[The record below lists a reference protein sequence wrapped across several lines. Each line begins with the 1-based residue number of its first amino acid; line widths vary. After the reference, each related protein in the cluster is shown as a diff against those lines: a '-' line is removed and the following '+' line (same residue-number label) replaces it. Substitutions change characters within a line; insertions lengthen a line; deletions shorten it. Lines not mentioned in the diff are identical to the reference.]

1 MTTATLREFPATPP
15 ECPSFR
21 DIFENANIGIFQTTP
36 EGHYILANPFLA
48 RLYGYASVEDLMS
61 ALTDI
66 SHQLYVATDRRE
78 EFMQTLLRDDA
89 VENFESQV
97 RRKNG
102 DIIWISE
109 TARAVR
115 GPDGDLTH
123 FEGFVK
129 DITQRKELEQMVS
142 NFTQTLEEEVQS
154 RTQDLT
160 LEIERRRLAE
170 DALKG
175 ALKDAEAATQAKS
188 RFLAAMSHELRTP
201 LNGILGFADAMVAE
215 IHGPMVPKDYREY
228 ADIIKNSGNHLLDL
242 INDVLDLSK
251 IDAGKVDLDMD
262 RINVRDLLSECLD
275 LIGHRTDEAEL
286 SLFHN
291 IDENVSADIHGDAR
305 RIKQVFLNL
314 LSNAIKFTP
323 QGGEIEVSIKDAAPG
338 LLAVT
343 VSDTG
348 CGLAAE
354 DIPVVL
360 SEYGQAEHGLEHVV
374 EGTGLGLP
382 ISKKLVELHGGA
394 LTIDSRVGE
403 GTAVTVTFPV

>member
-48 RLYGYASVEDLMS
+48 KLYGYASVEDLMS

-160 LEIERRRLAE
+160 LEIERRR
-170 DALKG
+170 
-175 ALKDAEAATQAKS
+175 
-188 RFLAAMSHELRTP
+188 
-201 LNGILGFADAMVAE
+201 
-215 IHGPMVPKDYREY
+215 
-228 ADIIKNSGNHLLDL
+228 
-242 INDVLDLSK
+242 
-251 IDAGKVDLDMD
+251 
-262 RINVRDLLSECLD
+262 
-275 LIGHRTDEAEL
+275 
-286 SLFHN
+286 
-291 IDENVSADIHGDAR
+291 
-305 RIKQVFLNL
+305 
-314 LSNAIKFTP
+314 
-323 QGGEIEVSIKDAAPG
+323 
-338 LLAVT
+338 
-343 VSDTG
+343 
-348 CGLAAE
+348 
-354 DIPVVL
+354 
-360 SEYGQAEHGLEHVV
+360 
-374 EGTGLGLP
+374 
-382 ISKKLVELHGGA
+382 
-394 LTIDSRVGE
+394 
-403 GTAVTVTFPV
+403 